1 MLFFMMCGFRRRCF
15 GGRRV
20 GAGVVA
26 VSAAKAAEDRP
37 IERQQPE
44 LILFSLSY
52 PQFVFSLTPLRGR

>member
-15 GGRRV
+15 GGRRSR
-20 GAGVVA
+20 AGVVA

-37 IERQQPE
+37 IAAEQPE

-52 PQFVFSLTPLRGR
+52 PQFVFSFNPLRGR